1 MAKKSFNE
9 KLNNA
14 KDLPKAEFIGPDNK
28 MAKRF
33 GTGSML
39 IAAPIEYGPVIK
51 KGKHYF
57 VKDHE
62 KALYQL

>member
-14 KDLPKAEFIGPDNK
+14 KDLPKVELG
-28 MAKRF
+28 KR
-33 GTGSML
+33 
-39 IAAPIEYGPVIK
+39 
-51 KGKHYF
+51 YF